1 MAQTA
6 PVPAPLIK
14 PPSSRSGLLPPPK
27 SSKTPK
33 RFSPISVTRPLIS
46 ACIHSFSNP
55 ITTPSSSPMEAA
67 NVTRV
72 EHVALAR
79 RGYCIE
85 GTLLLLPHHLVFS
98 FSAPPGDDGKQL
110 PPREIWICY
119 PVIERILKARGSLWI
134 SGSAKNGPP
143 ADLRS
148 LTSDKFD
155 HYSASHIRVHC
166 KDFTFYLFDFPNDL
180 VCTDVYVRMSAL
192 LTAPRAR
199 NSIKELYA
207 FHYRP
212 NALEKGLES
221 SGWGL
226 FDPEKEYTRQGLIG
240 AGAGENDASSNVS
253 WRVSRVNEDY
263 KFCPSYPRLLVVP
276 NCISDNVLK
285 HAAKFRSKLRIPAVV
300 YRHRNGPNG
309 NVIARCAQP
318 LVGLNLQN
326 RSIQDE
332 KLIGEIFR
340 TQEHERAALLALQ
353 EGDDALRAQPQR
365 NLIVDLRPI
374 TNAMAQHALGA
385 GTENIDNYRGREP
398 KTDKSTL
405 DNSTKPSPSQQ
416 VDKIFC
422 NIDNIHVMR
431 DLINKLT
438 TVLNELDRFPVAS
451 SGQQLLYPLL
461 QQSLTKTQWL
471 HRLLIILQSVD
482 RITKSVHLNNT
493 NVIIHCLDGWDRTS
507 QVLALLQLCLDP
519 YFRTM
524 EGFMVLVEKEW
535 VSFGFKFN
543 TRADHGGCIGA
554 TMPKPP
560 QPQPEN
566 GSQQSLEASDIIEG
580 GKKSVASFLLRA
592 ANHVKNAASAATS
605 SSPTGSDTDGE
616 GGQFSGGSSVYSG
629 SSEKL
634 PVFHQFVDC
643 VFQLYRQH
651 PTEFGFN
658 SRFLKRLFYH
668 YYLCQYGT
676 FLCDTERETRDV
688 KGATVS
694 VWDYFNSRK
703 TEFANLAF
711 VASDNVLSFN
721 YTDVKWWYELYGR
734 SDEEMNGLLNSLDR
748 KFAQMKLH
756 SLPTS
761 VPAPEPA

>member
-1 MAQTA
+1 
-6 PVPAPLIK
+6 
-14 PPSSRSGLLPPPK
+14 
-27 SSKTPK
+27 
-33 RFSPISVTRPLIS
+33 
-46 ACIHSFSNP
+46 
-55 ITTPSSSPMEAA
+55 MEGA

-72 EHVALAR
+72 ENVALAR
-79 RGYCIE
+79 RGCCIE

-98 FSAPPGDDGKQL
+98 FSAPSPEGGKQT

-119 PVIERILKARGSLWI
+119 PVIERISKARGSLWI
-134 SGSAKNGPP
+134 SGNAKSGIP
-143 ADLRS
+143 ADLPS
-148 LTSDKFD
+148 LTIDKFD

-166 KDFTFYLFDFPNDL
+166 KDFTFYLFDFANDL
-180 VCTDVYVRMSAL
+180 VCSDVYFRMSAL

-199 NSIKELYA
+199 SSIRELYA
-207 FHYRP
+207 FHYSP
-212 NALEKGLES
+212 NALEKGLEAT
-221 SGWGL
+221 GWGL
-226 FDPEKEYTRQGLIG
+226 YDAEKEYARQGLLG
-240 AGAGENDASSNVS
+240 GTDSDAQTQNGDF
-253 WRVSRVNEDY
+253 WRLSRVNEDY
-263 KFCPSYPRLLVVP
+263 KLCPSYPRLLVVP
-276 NCISDNVLK
+276 QCISDNVLK

-300 YRHRNGPNG
+300 YRHRSGRNG

-340 TQEHERAALLALQ
+340 TQEHERAASLADPDT
-353 EGDDALRAQPQR
+353 DDGLRAQPQR
-365 NLIVDLRPI
+365 NLIVDLRPL

-398 KTDKSTL
+398 KGDKSGETAG
-405 DNSTKPSPSQQ
+405 KGAPSQQ

-431 DLINKLT
+431 DLLNKLST
-438 TVLNELDRFPVAS
+438 ALNELDRFPVATA
-451 SGQQLLYPLL
+451 GQQLLYPLL
-461 QQSLTKTQWL
+461 QQALTKTQWL

-493 NVIIHCLDGWDRTS
+493 NVLIHCLDGWDRTS

-519 YFRTM
+519 YYRTM

-560 QPQPEN
+560 QPQLEN

-592 ANHVKNAASAATS
+592 ANHVKNAASAATN

-616 GGQFSGGSSVYSG
+616 GGHFPGGSSVYSG
-629 SSEKL
+629 SSERL

-643 VFQLYRQH
+643 VFQLFRQH
-651 PTEFGFN
+651 PTEFAFN

-676 FLCDTERETRDV
+676 FLCDTERERRDIST
-688 KGATVS
+688 ATVS

-703 TEFANLAF
+703 AEFANPAF
-711 VASDNVLSFN
+711 VASDNVLFFN

-756 SLPTS
+756 ALPTPA
-761 VPAPEPA
+761 PAPEPA